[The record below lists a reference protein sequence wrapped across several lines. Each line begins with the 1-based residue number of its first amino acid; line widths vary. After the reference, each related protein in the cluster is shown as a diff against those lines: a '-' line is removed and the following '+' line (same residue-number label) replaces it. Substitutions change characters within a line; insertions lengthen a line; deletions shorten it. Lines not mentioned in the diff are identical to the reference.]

1 MDEAEAS
8 KDLPS
13 SIFRWLSCPD
23 TVRFTD
29 LREEKLGNFGRYVA
43 YALMVALGVSALG
56 TGGLS
61 LALYLGLIS
70 PSLPDVPDFML
81 DLPEDLNAANAE
93 FATRV
98 LNRYS
103 SVPIDEVRRELQSIG
118 YSLQVGS
125 TQPLWKYEYSAFP
138 CQYGW
143 TVLWEDSAQTGAE
156 VSTLFEDNCR

>member
-1 MDEAEAS
+1 MREAN
-8 KDLPS
+8 
-13 SIFRWLSCPD
+13 
-23 TVRFTD
+23 
-29 LREEKLGNFGRYVA
+29 LGNVGRYLA
-43 YALMVALGVSALG
+43 YGLMAALGISALG
-56 TGGLS
+56 TAGMS
-61 LALYLGLIS
+61 LALWLGIIS

-98 LNRYS
+98 LNRFS
-103 SVPIDEVRRELQSIG
+103 ETPINEVRRELQSIG

-143 TVLWEDSAQTGAE
+143 TVLWEEDAEIGAD